1 MNNIKQLLEKANR
14 KCEMRWRVFAFDPA
28 KDNELVHTSK
38 DAFDCIKMAGEYK
51 MDLAKKH
58 PDYIIE
64 IIAESKKQ
72 RNESN
77 FSIDSVSFDDR
88 YKKAYEEAKKLD
100 ISVNPIFGYP
110 VYNNRTLVQKISKKF
125 PVKTPHISICPYTG
139 YYAINVVANG
149 SIWHNLDNKKFSTV
163 KEASEYAKQ
172 RYSHPQYIDILVS
185 DDNLKLESSQK
196 NEADKTFLKKIED
209 VLHRYNLPSAKIV
222 DERKVDNTHY
232 IYKIDV
238 SLTDYAK
245 SLQKDAIDF
254 DKVKKDNAL
263 KALSFLTIDGIYPQ
277 RNSQSILMQVNFHK
291 GKPESA
297 QKNEAYK
304 VGDKVRITSKGTFGY
319 GNTGI
324 IRAINGDKFT
334 IDFNT
339 PNSGTIKLSAKD
351 ITKESAQ
358 KNEVNYSSLEKFFKQ
373 KQKEVDSTAKK
384 LEILK
389 AKLEKAKNLLSKAK
403 DRAVVIFYGGFEDVP
418 LVAYAESFNDLKD
431 AEELFSKIKSQSAAS
446 SYATSKGSFVSPIEA
461 IELLYYQKT
470 KEVVFFDKDFEKLYK
485 SGFSS
490 ESSQKNEEKEF
501 TIKLV
506 TPFGKAKVCSW
517 KANSVDAAVKE
528 FLDANP
534 AYRENKKGAVIAES
548 AQKNEATY
556 DIHTLKMDPA
566 SNPYKALPFKFSA
579 GDILKSRDGKRQMKV
594 LRKAGTQYE
603 VQVNN
608 EPKKVVEVT
617 ELRNFLVESLG
628 DDIVREVKEEVKDG
642 VKDIVQQDV
651 DAKLNGEVTP
661 ADYQATYGED
671 IDDDSDSIF
680 GDELD
685 NVEPDEPEQV

>member
-1 MNNIKQLLEKANR
+1 MSNIKQLLEKANR

-38 DAFDCIKMAGEYK
+38 EAFDCIKMAGEYK

-64 IIAESKKQ
+64 IIAESKE
-72 RNESN
+72 RRDGGSFTVN
-77 FSIDSVSFDDR
+77 SVNFDDK
-88 YKKAYEEAKKLD
+88 YKKAYEEAKKLGIN
-100 ISVNPIFGYP
+100 ISPSYGYP
-110 VYNNRTLVQKISKKF
+110 IYNNKALIQAISKKF
-125 PVKTPHISICPYTG
+125 PEKTPHISIHPYEG

-185 DDNLKLESSQK
+185 NNQPALESVYK

-238 SLTDYAK
+238 NLTDYAK

-291 GKPESA
+291 RKPESA
-297 QKNEAYK
+297 QKNEEYK
-304 VGDKVRITSKGTFGY
+304 AGQLV
-319 GNTGI
+319 
-324 IRAINGDKFT
+324 GDKFT
-334 IDFNT
+334 KDYVTILRIVK
-339 PNSGTIKLSAKD
+339 PNKEYAVEYPNGSRSIL
-351 ITKESAQ
+351 TKE
-358 KNEVNYSSLEKFFKQ
+358 EL
-373 KQKEVDSTAKK
+373 D
-384 LEILK
+384 
-389 AKLEKAKNLLSKAK
+389 
-403 DRAVVIFYGGFEDVP
+403 
-418 LVAYAESFNDLKD
+418 SFN
-431 AEELFSKIKSQSAAS
+431 ESA
-446 SYATSKGSFVSPIEA
+446 
-461 IELLYYQKT
+461 
-470 KEVVFFDKDFEKLYK
+470 
-485 SGFSS
+485 
-490 ESSQKNEEKEF
+490 QKNEEKEF

-517 KANSVDAAVKE
+517 KANSADAAVKE

-603 VQVNN
+603 VQINN
-608 EPKKVVEVT
+608 EPKKIVEVT
-617 ELRNFLVESLG
+617 ELRNFLAESLG

-642 VKDIVQQDV
+642 VKDLVQQDV

-685 NVEPDEPEQV
+685 NVEPEQSIRR

>member
-1 MNNIKQLLEKANR
+1 MSNIKQLLEKANR

-58 PDYIIE
+58 PDYVIE
-64 IIAESKKQ
+64 IIAESKEQ
-72 RNESN
+72 R
-77 FSIDSVSFDDR
+77 
-88 YKKAYEEAKKLD
+88 
-100 ISVNPIFGYP
+100 
-110 VYNNRTLVQKISKKF
+110 
-125 PVKTPHISICPYTG
+125 
-139 YYAINVVANG
+139 
-149 SIWHNLDNKKFSTV
+149 
-163 KEASEYAKQ
+163 
-172 RYSHPQYIDILVS
+172 
-185 DDNLKLESSQK
+185 
-196 NEADKTFLKKIED
+196 NEADKMFLKKIED

-238 SLTDYAK
+238 NLTDYAK
-245 SLQKDAIDF
+245 FLQKDVIDF

-297 QKNEAYK
+297 
-304 VGDKVRITSKGTFGY
+304 
-319 GNTGI
+319 
-324 IRAINGDKFT
+324 
-334 IDFNT
+334 
-339 PNSGTIKLSAKD
+339 
-351 ITKESAQ
+351 
-358 KNEVNYSSLEKFFKQ
+358 
-373 KQKEVDSTAKK
+373 
-384 LEILK
+384 
-389 AKLEKAKNLLSKAK
+389 
-403 DRAVVIFYGGFEDVP
+403 
-418 LVAYAESFNDLKD
+418 
-431 AEELFSKIKSQSAAS
+431 
-446 SYATSKGSFVSPIEA
+446 
-461 IELLYYQKT
+461 
-470 KEVVFFDKDFEKLYK
+470 
-485 SGFSS
+485 
-490 ESSQKNEEKEF
+490 QKNEEKEF

-548 AQKNEATY
+548 
-556 DIHTLKMDPA
+556 
-566 SNPYKALPFKFSA
+566 
-579 GDILKSRDGKRQMKV
+579 V
-594 LRKAGTQYE
+594 
-603 VQVNN
+603 
-608 EPKKVVEVT
+608 
-617 ELRNFLVESLG
+617 G
-628 DDIVREVKEEVKDG
+628 DDIIREVKEEVKDG

-685 NVEPDEPEQV
+685 NIEPEQSIRR

>member
-1 MNNIKQLLEKANR
+1 MSNIKQLLEKANR

-38 DAFDCIKMAGEYK
+38 EAFDCIKMAGEYK

-64 IIAESKKQ
+64 IIAESKE
-72 RNESN
+72 RRDEGSFTVN
-77 FSIDSVSFDDR
+77 SVNLDDK
-88 YKKAYEEAKKLD
+88 YKKAYEEAKKLGIN
-100 ISVNPIFGYP
+100 ISPSYGYP
-110 VYNNRTLVQKISKKF
+110 IYNNKALIQAISKKF
-125 PVKTPHISICPYTG
+125 PEKTPHISIHPYEG

-185 DDNLKLESSQK
+185 NNQPALESVYK

-238 SLTDYAK
+238 NLTDYAK

-277 RNSQSILMQVNFHK
+277 RTSQSILMQVNFHK

-297 QKNEAYK
+297 QKNEEYK
-304 VGDKVRITSKGTFGY
+304 VGDTVKV
-319 GNTGI
+319 
-324 IRAINGDKFT
+324 
-334 IDFNT
+334 DFNWRGANPRHGQCKIVNKRKAMAGHGDSNT
-339 PNSGTIKLSAKD
+339 DYEYLVKSTDGKQQWVNQNAIVA
-351 ITKESAQ
+351 ESA
-358 KNEVNYSSLEKFFKQ
+358 
-373 KQKEVDSTAKK
+373 
-384 LEILK
+384 
-389 AKLEKAKNLLSKAK
+389 
-403 DRAVVIFYGGFEDVP
+403 
-418 LVAYAESFNDLKD
+418 
-431 AEELFSKIKSQSAAS
+431 
-446 SYATSKGSFVSPIEA
+446 
-461 IELLYYQKT
+461 
-470 KEVVFFDKDFEKLYK
+470 
-485 SGFSS
+485 
-490 ESSQKNEEKEF
+490 QKNEEKEF

-603 VQVNN
+603 VQINN

-642 VKDIVQQDV
+642 VKDLVQQDV
-651 DAKLNGEVTP
+651 DAKLNREVTP

-685 NVEPDEPEQV
+685 NAEPDEPEQE

>member
-1 MNNIKQLLEKANR
+1 MSNIKQLLEKANR

-64 IIAESKKQ
+64 IIAESKEQ
-72 RNESN
+72 R
-77 FSIDSVSFDDR
+77 
-88 YKKAYEEAKKLD
+88 
-100 ISVNPIFGYP
+100 
-110 VYNNRTLVQKISKKF
+110 
-125 PVKTPHISICPYTG
+125 
-139 YYAINVVANG
+139 
-149 SIWHNLDNKKFSTV
+149 
-163 KEASEYAKQ
+163 
-172 RYSHPQYIDILVS
+172 
-185 DDNLKLESSQK
+185 
-196 NEADKTFLKKIED
+196 NEADKVFLKKIED

-238 SLTDYAK
+238 NLTDYAK

-304 VGDKVRITSKGTFGY
+304 VGDRVRVTSNGTFGY

-334 IDFNT
+334 IDFNA

-351 ITKESAQ
+351 ITK
-358 KNEVNYSSLEKFFKQ
+358 
-373 KQKEVDSTAKK
+373 
-384 LEILK
+384 
-389 AKLEKAKNLLSKAK
+389 
-403 DRAVVIFYGGFEDVP
+403 
-418 LVAYAESFNDLKD
+418 
-431 AEELFSKIKSQSAAS
+431 
-446 SYATSKGSFVSPIEA
+446 
-461 IELLYYQKT
+461 
-470 KEVVFFDKDFEKLYK
+470 
-485 SGFSS
+485 

-603 VQVNN
+603 VQINN

-642 VKDIVQQDV
+642 VKDLVQQDV

-680 GDELD
+680 DDELD
-685 NVEPDEPEQV
+685 NVEPEQSIRR